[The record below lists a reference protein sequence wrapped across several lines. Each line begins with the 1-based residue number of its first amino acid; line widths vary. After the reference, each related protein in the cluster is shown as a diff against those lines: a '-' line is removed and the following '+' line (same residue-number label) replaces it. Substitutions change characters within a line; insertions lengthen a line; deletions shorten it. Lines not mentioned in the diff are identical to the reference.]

1 LRLKRDGIEMDLKL
15 FETEER
21 WKRGGSDTIFVK
33 KREVEETW
41 K

>member
-21 WKRGGSDTIFVK
+21 WKRGGSDTIFEE
-33 KREVEETW
+33 REVKEKW
-41 K
+41 I